1 MDIDKIKDEDLIN
14 LYSEINK
21 FILELEKEKI
31 EQKEV

>member
-14 LYSEINK
+14 LYNEINK
-21 FILELEKEKI
+21 FILELEKKKI

>member
-14 LYSEINK
+14 LYNEINK

>member
-1 MDIDKIKDEDLIN
+1 MDIDKIKDQDLIN